1 MNVALPEVD
10 GRVLTRAVA
19 FKSEARFDDATQ
31 TTVVKHLPSSDR
43 IEFAID
49 LAASWVDLA
58 GMRVAER
65 RIAVVLAN
73 YPNRDGRVGNGVGL
87 DTPAGTIN
95 LLRALEDA
103 GYLVNDPPTD
113 GNALVDRLL
122 SGPTNMETRGRRVE
136 ESISGR
142 LSRLFFQPTEIHA

>member
-1 MNVALPEVD
+1 
-10 GRVLTRAVA
+10 
-19 FKSEARFDDATQ
+19 
-31 TTVVKHLPSSDR
+31 
-43 IEFAID
+43 
-49 LAASWVDLA
+49 
-58 GMRVAER
+58 MRVAER

-136 ESISGR
+136 ESI
-142 LSRLFFQPTEIHA
+142 LWPTIKTFFSLRNPCVTR